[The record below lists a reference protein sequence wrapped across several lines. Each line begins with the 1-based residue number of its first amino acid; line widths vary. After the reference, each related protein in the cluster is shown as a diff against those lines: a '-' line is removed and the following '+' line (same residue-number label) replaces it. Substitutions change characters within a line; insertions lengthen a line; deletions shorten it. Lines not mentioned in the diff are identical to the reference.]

1 MSIRRQEALD
11 YHAQGRPGKIQVSP
25 TKPFKNQRDLSLA
38 YTPGVAEPCREIAAR
53 PEEAYAYTA
62 KGNYPFSRLR
72 GPANMLIFP
81 NLDAANISYK
91 LLSRVGGAEA
101 IGPILVGMAQPV
113 HVLQRG
119 SDVNDIVNMAV
130 IAAVDAQEHGRR
142 PRA

>member
-1 MSIRRQEALD
+1 MKTPLFPTAGAPCLTRGARADSITPSQKRTCVLD
-11 YHAQGRPGKIQVSP
+11 VDPSPGGPRLPLVERIL
-25 TKPFKNQRDLSLA
+25 TR
-38 YTPGVAEPCREIAAR
+38 T
-53 PEEAYAYTA
+53 
-62 KGNYPFSRLR
+62 YPFSKLR
-72 GPANMLIFP
+72 GSANVLIFP
-81 NLDAANISYK
+81 NLDAANVSYK

-142 PRA
+142 SRA